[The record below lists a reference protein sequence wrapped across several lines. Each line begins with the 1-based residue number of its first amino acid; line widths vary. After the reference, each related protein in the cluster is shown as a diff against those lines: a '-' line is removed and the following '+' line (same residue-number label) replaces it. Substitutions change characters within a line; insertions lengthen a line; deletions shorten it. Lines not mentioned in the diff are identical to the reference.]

1 MITASD
7 LRQKSRSRKAFN
19 LLKDPNWRRSLAAV
33 MVVLAYLG
41 IFVIVFGAKL
51 IVVSRFTVP
60 DPYWDSWHVEGI
72 ETYKPFLLGHYSVA
86 NLFEPVSEHRPAV
99 LRLYVLALLKAN
111 GEWDVQ
117 LQTVGTAAL
126 LGVLGCILFAFLRG
140 SLPPLSACLLA
151 LYVALI
157 LSLPIGWE
165 NTVNGHHA
173 GWFFFYIFTV
183 VTLWFCVGQ
192 APLGGR
198 WWLGFAS
205 AALAY
210 LSLFAGVLTPL
221 AAAGGM
227 AVVLLWDRRFLGRK
241 VAGILGLV
249 ALFGAGMAWENRFPG
264 QENVKARDLLSFL
277 KALGYALVW
286 PSAEITVV
294 AFFVWAPVVVAIVL
308 IARGRWK
315 LNRTLLFLF
324 SLVFWIILQCAGM
337 AYARGMN
344 GTPPLPRYLDIPS
357 FGLLVNFAFLLML
370 VESASA
376 RKWSALAA
384 AFASIWIWTT
394 GYNLKARVDTTLN
407 YSLPGKATD
416 SLAED
421 KLLRAYVATKDR
433 SVIANASPAQLG
445 YYGGAD
451 GVAAVTDDAILRRI
465 LPYSIREPI
474 AVSWAGS
481 TRNVAVDNL
490 PPGFP
495 ALKDPGIVSTY
506 AKNGA
511 KAEMMSESIPAPM
524 FPYLEMRVAGDFAG
538 RGISLRLVSETGE
551 SIKVRPS
558 QPVDHDWTSVIIPS
572 PRAPFRISA
581 SDTES
586 QAWLAF
592 SPPREV
598 GRESAWARFLLD
610 RASSIYVSG
619 LILVASVLVLAS
631 VLFVT
636 SR

>member
-1 MITASD
+1 MNASE
-7 LRQKSRSRKAFN
+7 LHQKSRSRKALN
-19 LLKDPNWRRSLAAV
+19 IVKDPSWRSSLAAV

-51 IVVSRFTVP
+51 IVVSRYTVP
-60 DPYWDSWHVEGI
+60 DPYWDSWHVEGL

-99 LRLYVLALLKAN
+99 LRLYALALLKFN
-111 GEWDVQ
+111 REWDVQ
-117 LQTVGTAAL
+117 LQMVGTAAL
-126 LGVLGCILFAFLRG
+126 FGILGCLLFAFLRG
-140 SLPPLSACLLA
+140 SLPPLLACLLA

-183 VTLWFCVGQ
+183 ITLWFCVGQ

-198 WWLGFAS
+198 WWLGFAN

-221 AAAGGM
+221 AAAAGM
-227 AVVLLWDRRFLGRK
+227 ALVLLWDRRFLGRK
-241 VAGILGLV
+241 VAGILALA

-286 PSAEITVV
+286 PSAEITVM
-294 AFFVWAPVVVAIVL
+294 AFLAWAPVVVAIVL

-315 LNRTLLFLF
+315 LNRPLLFLL
-324 SLVFWIILQCAGM
+324 SLVFWIILQCVGM

-344 GTPPLPRYLDIPS
+344 GIPPMPRYLDIPS
-357 FGLLVNFAFLLML
+357 FGLLVNFALLLML
-370 VESASA
+370 VESAST
-376 RKWSALAA
+376 RTWSALAA
-384 AFASIWIWTT
+384 AFAIIWIWTT
-394 GYNLKARVDTTLN
+394 GYSLKTSMDVALK
-407 YSLPGKATD
+407 YSLPAKAAD

-421 KLLRAYVATKDR
+421 KLLRAYVATRDR
-433 SVIANASPAQLG
+433 GYIANASPAQLG

-451 GVAAVTDDAILRRI
+451 GVAAVTDDPVLRRI
-465 LPYSIREPI
+465 LPYGIREPMP
-474 AVSWAGS
+474 VSWPAGV
-481 TRNVAVDNL
+481 RNVGVDNL

-495 ALKDPGIVSTY
+495 VLRDSGIVSTF

-511 KAEMMSESIPAPM
+511 TVEMMSEDIPAPV
-524 FPYLEMRVAGDFAG
+524 FPYLEMRVAGDFTG

-551 SIKVRPS
+551 SIRVRPS
-558 QPVDHDWTSVIIPS
+558 QPADHDWISVITPA
-572 PRAPFRISA
+572 PKAPFRISA
-581 SDTES
+581 SDTDS
-586 QAWLAF
+586 HAWLAF

-598 GRESAWARFLLD
+598 GRESAWARFVLGL
-610 RASSIYVSG
+610 ASSIYVSG
-619 LILVASVLVLAS
+619 LILMGSLLVLAS
-631 VLFVT
+631 VLSVA